1 MIEWFA
7 KNSVAANFLLLTI
20 VCVGAY
26 NTVYD
31 IPLEVFPETELEQVS
46 IQVSQRAAT
55 PEDMETGVT
64 TRIEEAVADLP
75 YIDEL
80 TSSSF
85 EQGSAITVLLDPG
98 TDTQKALNE
107 VKSRIDAL
115 STLPESAERPVI
127 EVPVISSE
135 VLSLVIYGELDET
148 EMAAIARRVRDDLVR
163 YDGISQA
170 SVEGIRPY
178 QISIEVQQDTLRSYG
193 LTLDDVAQAIDRQA
207 IDLSAG
213 QLRSATGDILLRSK
227 NQAYDFNDYDKI
239 VIRRYQDGSSIT
251 LGQIAKIDDG
261 FDENPI
267 VTRFNGHHAAIVD
280 VYRVGK
286 ESAISVSDAV
296 QDYLKTELQ
305 RYPDSVKFAIW
316 DDDSRIVRERLKT
329 LINSGWQ
336 GAILISL
343 LLALF
348 LHPTVALWVVVGIPV
363 CFAGALMFFPA
374 MGITLNAISLFSF
387 IMVLGVVV
395 DDAIVTGENI
405 YSHRSRGA
413 SGIDAA
419 INGTHEVAVPVVFGI
434 VTTMLAFVPLLLLT
448 GSSAAFGQNIG
459 GPVIVTLAFS
469 LIESKL
475 ILPAH
480 LSKLNIHSS
489 SKNPLMI
496 RLDALR
502 DKVSGGLDY
511 FLQHGYK
518 PVLSACLKHRYVTL
532 LGFIGLFVV
541 VMSFSTFGWVRFT
554 FFPIVNSEQATAVI
568 RFPAGTPITVTSA
581 AIDRLETAAFEMRD
595 HYIDEDGNSLVNNVI
610 STLGSQGSGG
620 PSSRGQVSVGSS
632 NKGRVKFE
640 VNQELIGD
648 SGLTIEDLVN
658 EWRERVGVIVG
669 AEQVNYYAQ
678 LFRAGSPVSVQLYGH
693 DIAVLEEVAAKIT
706 AFLANYDG
714 VYDIEDSLQDGKA
727 ELQIQLK
734 PEAEL
739 LGMDLQTI
747 TMQVRSAFFGVE
759 AQRIQRGQDDVRVM
773 VLYPKSERENLG
785 HLEELLITTPNGSEA
800 RFGDIATVEWGRSPS
815 TISRKNQ
822 LRTATVN
829 AEIDR
834 EKVIQGALTKEID
847 EFVSELLQKY
857 PDITHNMAGE
867 AEQQQEASGTLF
879 AGLLGLLLGIFA
891 LLSVAFKSYTQPII
905 VMSVIPFALIGA
917 ILGHVLTN
925 VGLSMFSIFG
935 ILALVGVVVNDSLVL
950 VDWINRRLEQGEDIN
965 VLVNAAG
972 AARFRAVLLTSL
984 TTFFGLL
991 PILLQSSVG
1000 AQFLIPMATSLA
1012 FGILFATMIT
1022 LILVPCNYLMLR
1034 DLQDLRQKWFS
1045 DTSPEPNTSLK
1056 V

>member
-1 MIEWFA
+1 MIDWFA
-7 KNSVAANFLLLTI
+7 RNTVAANFLLLTI
-20 VCVGAY
+20 VCIGVY

-115 STLPESAERPVI
+115 STLPENAERPVI
-127 EVPVISSE
+127 EVPIMSAE
-135 VLSLVIYGELDET
+135 VLSLVIYGEIDET

-178 QISIEVQQDTLRSYG
+178 QISIEVQQDTLRSFG
-193 LTLDDVAQAIDRQA
+193 LTLDDVARAIDSQA

-213 QLRSATGDILLRSK
+213 QLRSASGDILLRSK

-239 VIRRYQDGSSIT
+239 VVRRYQDGSFIT
-251 LGQIAKIDDG
+251 LGQIANIDDG

-316 DDDSRIVRERLKT
+316 DDDSRIVRERLST
-329 LINSGWQ
+329 LISSGWQ

-363 CFAGALMFFPA
+363 CFAGALIFFPA
-374 MGITLNAISLFSF
+374 MGITLNVISLFSF

-419 INGTHEVAVPVVFGI
+419 IKGTHEVAVPVVFGI
-434 VTTMLAFVPLLLLT
+434 VTTMLAFVPMLLLT
-448 GSSAAFGQNIG
+448 GTSAAFGQNIG

-489 SKNPLMI
+489 SKNPLVMK
-496 RLDALR
+496 LDALR

-518 PVLSACLKHRYVTL
+518 PALSVCLKHRYVTL

-541 VMSFSTFGWVRFT
+541 VMSFSAFGWIRFT
-554 FFPIVNSEQATAVI
+554 FFPIVNSEQATAVV
-568 RFPAGTPITVTSA
+568 RFPAGTPLTVTSA

-595 HYIDEDGNSLVNNVI
+595 HYTDEDGNSLIDNVI
-610 STLGSQGSGG
+610 STLGSQGSSG
-620 PSSRGQVSVGSS
+620 PNSRGQVSVGSS

-640 VNQELIGD
+640 VNQERIGD
-648 SGLTIEDLVN
+648 SELSIEDLVN
-658 EWRERVGVIVG
+658 EWRQRVGVIVG
-669 AEQVNYYAQ
+669 AEQVNYYAK

-693 DIAVLEEVAAKIT
+693 DVAVLEEVAAKIT
-706 AFLANYDG
+706 TFLANYDG

-727 ELQIQLK
+727 ELQIKLK

-739 LGMDLQTI
+739 LGMDLQNI
-747 TMQVRSAFFGVE
+747 TLQVRNAFFGVE

-773 VLYPKSERENLG
+773 VLYPKGERENLG
-785 HLEELLITTPNGSEA
+785 HLEELLITTPNGNEA

-834 EKVIQGALTKEID
+834 EKVIQGVLTSEVST
-847 EFVSELLQKY
+847 FVGELLQQY
-857 PDITHNMAGE
+857 PDITYNMAGE

-905 VMSVIPFALIGA
+905 IMSVIPFALIGA

-950 VDWINRRLEQGEDIN
+950 VDWINRRLEQGDDIN

-991 PILLQSSVG
+991 PILLQTSVG

-1034 DLQDLRQKWFS
+1034 DLQNLKHKWFS
-1045 DTSPEPNTSLK
+1045 DKPISSNTAI
-1056 V
+1056 

>member
-1 MIEWFA
+1 MIDWFA
-7 KNSVAANFLLLTI
+7 RNSVAANFLLLTI
-20 VCVGAY
+20 VCIGAY
-26 NTVYD
+26 NMVYD
-31 IPLEVFPETELEQVS
+31 IPLEVFPETELEQVT

-85 EQGSAITVLLDPG
+85 EQGSAVTVLLNPG

-115 STLPESAERPVI
+115 SSLPETAERPII
-127 EVPVISSE
+127 EVPVISAE

-148 EMAAIARRVRDDLVR
+148 EMATIARRVRDDLVR

-170 SVEGIRPY
+170 SIEGIRPY

-193 LTLDDVAQAIDRQA
+193 LTLNDVALAIDRQA

-227 NQAYDFNDYDKI
+227 NQAYDFNDYNKI
-239 VIRRYQDGSSIT
+239 VVRRYKDGSSIT

-267 VTRFNGHHAAIVD
+267 VTRFNGNHAAIVD

-363 CFAGALMFFPA
+363 CFAGALIFFPA
-374 MGITLNAISLFSF
+374 MGITLNVISMFSF

-419 INGTHEVAVPVVFGI
+419 IKGTHEVAVPVVFGI
-434 VTTMLAFVPLLLLT
+434 VTTMLAFVPMLLLT
-448 GSSAAFGQNIG
+448 GGSAAFGQNIG

-480 LSKLNIHSS
+480 LSKLNIHST
-489 SKNPLMI
+489 SKNPLVV
-496 RLDALR
+496 RLDTLR

-511 FLQHGYK
+511 FLQKGYK
-518 PVLSACLKHRYVTL
+518 PVLAHSLRHRYVTL
-532 LGFIGLFVV
+532 LGFIGLFIV
-541 VMSFSTFGWVRFT
+541 VMSFSAFGWIRFT
-554 FFPIVNSEQATAVI
+554 FFPIVNSEQATAVVT
-568 RFPAGTPITVTSA
+568 FPAGTPINVTGA
-581 AIDRLETAAFEMRD
+581 AINRLESAAFEIRD
-595 HYIDEDGNSLVNNVI
+595 RYMDEDGNSLIDNVI
-610 STLGSQGSGG
+610 STLGSQGGG
-620 PSSRGQVSVGSS
+620 PTLRNKVSAGSS

-640 VNQELIGD
+640 VNQERISD
-648 SGLTIEDLVN
+648 SELTIEDLVN

-669 AEQVNYYAQ
+669 AEQVNYYAK

-693 DIAVLEEVAAKIT
+693 DVAVLEDIAGRIAK
-706 AFLANYDG
+706 FLGNFDG

-727 ELQIQLK
+727 ELQITLK

-739 LGMDLQTI
+739 LGMDLQSI
-747 TMQVRSAFFGVE
+747 TLQVRNAFFGVE

-773 VLYPKSERENLG
+773 VLYPRSERENLG

-834 EKVIQGALTKEID
+834 EKVIQGALTREVD
-847 EFVSELLQKY
+847 AFVSELLQKY

-867 AEQQQEASGTLF
+867 AEQQQEANSTLL
-879 AGLLGLLLGIFA
+879 AGLLGLLLAIFA
-891 LLSVAFKSYTQPII
+891 LLSVAFKSYTQPVII
-905 VMSVIPFALIGA
+905 MSVIPFALIGA
-917 ILGHVLTN
+917 IVGHILTN

-950 VDWINRRLEQGEDIN
+950 VDWINKRLEQGEDIN

-991 PILLQSSVG
+991 PILLQTSVG

-1022 LILVPCNYLMLR
+1022 LIMVPCNYLI
-1034 DLQDLRQKWFS
+1034 LQDLQNLRKKWLS
-1045 DTSPEPNTSLK
+1045 DEPPAPNTPAEL
-1056 V
+1056 